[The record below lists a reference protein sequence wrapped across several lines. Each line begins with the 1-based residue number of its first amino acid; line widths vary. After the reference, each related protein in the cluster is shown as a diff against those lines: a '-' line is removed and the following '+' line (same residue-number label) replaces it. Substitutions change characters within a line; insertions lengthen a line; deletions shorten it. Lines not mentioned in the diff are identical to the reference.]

1 MCSSTVNYFTINVL
15 TKSTVVPVEAGAG
28 AVTLILVC
36 TKSHTH
42 ACILTGVVTTGIHC
56 K

>member
-1 MCSSTVNYFTINVL
+1 MLTIYVNNVR
-15 TKSTVVPVEAGAG
+15 TDSAVVSIEAGAS

-36 TKSHTH
+36 TKCHTH
-42 ACILTGVVTTGIHC
+42 ACILTGVITAGIHC